1 MALQTE
7 DPVTTAPETV
17 PAAWPLG
24 EAAREQAHYEK
35 AMIGVGLAGLTALI
49 ALIVAFSALSQN
61 AVHTTVVKTIYTGK
75 QVVAQTQTPVVA
87 PKSVTMAFRSDV
99 EHGRLGPDGKWHDA
113 ATNANFTVHERAQ
126 VTITMV
132 NYDTAPHSFTAP
144 GLGVDSV
151 VAGGSPTSPSQAK
164 FTFRAPAKPGRYLW
178 HCKIPCDPWAM
189 MHIGYMEGYVT
200 VVA

>member
-24 EAAREQAHYEK
+24 ETAREQAHFEK
-35 AMIGVGLAGLTALI
+35 AIIAAALAGLTALI

-61 AVHTTVVKTIYTGK
+61 AVHTTVVKTIYAGK
-75 QVVAQTQTPVVA
+75 PGVVQTQAPVVA
-87 PKSVTMAFRSDV
+87 PKSVTMGFRSDV
-99 EHGRLGPDGKWHDA
+99 EHGKLGPDGKWHDA
-113 ATNANFTVHERAQ
+113 VTNANFTVHAGAQ
-126 VTITMV
+126 VTITMI

-144 GLGVDSV
+144 GLGVDSI

-164 FTFRAPAKPGRYLW
+164 IAFRAPAKPGRYLW

>member
-1 MALQTE
+1 MALETE
-7 DPVTTAPETV
+7 HPVTTAPDTV
-17 PAAWPLG
+17 PADWAPV
-24 EAAREQAHYEK
+24 EAVREQAHFEK
-35 AMIGVGLAGLTALI
+35 AMIGVFLAGLTALL

-61 AVHTTVVKTIYTGK
+61 AVHTTIVKTVYVGK
-75 QVVAQTQTPVVA
+75 QLVAQAQAPVVA

-113 ATNANFTVHERAQ
+113 ATNANFTVHAGAQ
-126 VTITMV
+126 VTITAV
-132 NYDTAPHSFTAP
+132 NYDTSPHSFTAP
-144 GLGVDSV
+144 GLGVDQIV
-151 VAGGSPTSPSQAK
+151 GGGSPTSPNTMK

-178 HCKIPCDPWAM
+178 HCKVPCDPWAM